1 MNTNRNILIFSM
13 LINFMLLF
21 ISIKLFFDRNNF
33 FQKKPEFIQQTYS
46 HDSFETQPKF
56 KESVKENFPLG
67 ISEIQ
72 LVKELANKGFIP
84 GWSYS
89 NQHQAVFITSNIVCH
104 EVWSITWK
112 VNEEGNV
119 TEIDGLYRDICP

>member
-1 MNTNRNILIFSM
+1 
-13 LINFMLLF
+13 MLLF
-21 ISIKLFFDRNNF
+21 ISIELFFDRNNF

-46 HDSFETQPKF
+46 HNILETKTKF
-56 KESVKENFPLG
+56 KESVQENFPLG

-72 LVKELANKGFIP
+72 LVKELANKGFKP

-89 NQHQAVFITSNIVCH
+89 NQHQAVFISSNIFCFS
-104 EVWSITWK
+104 VWSITWE

-119 TEIDGLYRDICP
+119 TEIDGLYRAGCP